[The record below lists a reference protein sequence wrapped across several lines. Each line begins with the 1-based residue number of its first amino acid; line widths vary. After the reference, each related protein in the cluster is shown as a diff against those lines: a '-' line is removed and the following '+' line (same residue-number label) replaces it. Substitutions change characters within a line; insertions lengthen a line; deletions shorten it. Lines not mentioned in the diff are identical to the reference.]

1 MQVLNPARL
10 TPRSGPRAALF
21 AEAQAWTAVIAPAAC
36 GVLVLVSLFL
46 RTMEALRARSDR
58 TAREDADRIRF
69 LTRDLR
75 E

>member
-1 MQVLNPARL
+1 M
-10 TPRSGPRAALF
+10 
-21 AEAQAWTAVIAPAAC
+21 IAPAAC